1 MFGLTFDKIV
11 VIALIAGF
19 LLGPQR
25 LPAAAA
31 ALGRMVRTLR
41 KLADDTTGRLRE
53 EVGPEFDDIDWTRL
67 DPRRYDP
74 RRIIRDALTIEPTE
88 TTAATTEPAGATA
101 AAAIEPAGATAAA
114 EHDPAGEA

>member
-74 RRIIRDALTIEPTE
+74 RRIIRDALTIEPAE
-88 TTAATTEPAGATA
+88 TKEPARAT
-101 AAAIEPAGATAAA
+101 AA
-114 EHDPAGEA
+114 EHDGASEA